1 MSLVNN
7 TRPCAGDVVVHK
19 DATPA
24 GGYVLSVFR
33 HASQL
38 SFGTR
43 DEAIRG
49 AVAFATRDHVDAW
62 YTDDCEVYESM
73 ARRRRG
79 QRRKRTD
86 S

>member
-1 MSLVNN
+1 VSLVNN

-19 DATPA
+19 GAIPA

-43 DEAIRG
+43 DEANGCHRRRQRDREQGANAG
-49 AVAFATRDHVDAW
+49 AVELDALF
-62 YTDDCEVYESM
+62 TSLDEP
-73 ARRRRG
+73 
-79 QRRKRTD
+79 
-86 S
+86 